1 MLVSPAGIGD
11 LPGGGMTSDGQGWRP
26 RTGAAPW
33 RLVRR
38 GAAMSSP
45 LLREL
50 RDYWLSLA
58 AGRAIPARED
68 LDPLDIPRLLPNLM
82 LVDVFDDPQR
92 FRFRLVGTRV
102 TELAKRDSTGRW
114 LDASLYGD
122 TMERVLLDLRV
133 CADTGAPV
141 ASLDTAPYLENDWI
155 RAEALLLPLG
165 RPDGTVEM
173 ILEGVDVVA
182 AAATAADGDTMTLLD
197 WRR

>member
-1 MLVSPAGIGD
+1 
-11 LPGGGMTSDGQGWRP
+11 MTSDEQDWRP
-26 RTGAAPW
+26 RSGAAPW
-33 RLVRR
+33 RLVRS
-38 GAAMSSP
+38 GATLASP
-45 LLREL
+45 RLREL

-58 AGRAIPARED
+58 AGRVMPARED

-82 LVDVFDDPQR
+82 LVDVFHDPQR
-92 FRFRLVGTRV
+92 FRLRLVGTRL

-114 LDASLYGD
+114 MDASLYGD
-122 TMERVLLDLRV
+122 NTERVLLDLRA

-165 RPDGTVEM
+165 RQDGTVDM
-173 ILEGVDVVA
+173 ILEGIEVVA
-182 AAATAADGDTMTLLD
+182 GKGAGSDGNTVTLLD